1 MKKTRNYI
9 QGRKAGFAGMNG
21 SEAVIEYLV
30 ADNEKIVGKNYDSYI
45 VLGKDRSVSISSGQ
59 YATQNSSIDLVSGR
73 LAVLDIPEIVKAAD
87 DKNTK
92 IFADIDFKN
101 DAARVYISQ
110 RTDIDTNFGLPD
122 GHIGNIQSRS
132 AVAIKAD
139 SVRMIARGGG
149 IKLITGTD
157 ISDTATSSK
166 KDDPKTPPPING
178 IELNAG
184 AETDKNKIQPMVLGN
199 NLISY
204 LKLMHERIEELENL
218 VLTFVDIQY
227 SLNTSLLNHK
237 HLGTI
242 NAGVIETDT
251 YIGSNVANAI
261 LQKDIA
267 QFVKNSITVATNNS
281 TQQSRLSSA
290 DSNYILSRFHKL
302 N

>member
-1 MKKTRNYI
+1 MKKTKNYI

-45 VLGKDRSVSISSGQ
+45 VLGKDRSASISSGQ

-87 DKNTK
+87 DKQTK
-92 IFADIDFKN
+92 IFADVDFKN

-132 AVAIKAD
+132 AVAVKAD
-139 SVRMIARGGG
+139 SVRLIARGGG
-149 IKLITGTD
+149 IKLVTGID
-157 ISDTATSSK
+157 IADTATSSK

-178 IELNAG
+178 VELNAG
-184 AETDKNKIQPMVLGN
+184 VETDKNKIQPMVLGN

-204 LKLMHERIEELENL
+204 LTGMHQRMEELHNL
-218 VLTFVDIQY
+218 ILNYIEIQTTF
-227 SLNTSLLNHK
+227 NTSLVNHTHIATMK
-237 HLGTI
+237 
-242 NAGVIETDT
+242 NGVIETNT
-251 YIGSNVANAI
+251 FTGNTPANS
-261 LQKDIA
+261 LYNFEMSK
-267 QFVKNSITVATNNS
+267 FVKDSIIAGTNNT
-281 TQQSRLSSA
+281 TQQSRLSPA